1 MHKIIKKSKLVWSFA
16 TDFFRWVLNLWVLLS
31 WLAGDFEPLHFEVFG
46 SDTNITVAE
55 VTKGRGNMK
64 TFTLLWG
71 GIPTKPIA
79 FNASKSEVCIVKKK
93 ESSLAF
99 FFFCHIIHRL
109 IRMKIVAENN
119 YQRSCK
125 N

>member
-1 MHKIIKKSKLVWSFA
+1 ML
-16 TDFFRWVLNLWVLLS
+16 DLCVLLS
-31 WLAGDFEPLHFEVFG
+31 WLVGDFEPLHFEVFG

-93 ESSLAF
+93 
-99 FFFCHIIHRL
+99 R
-109 IRMKIVAENN
+109 V
-119 YQRSCK
+119 Q
-125 N
+125 

>member
-1 MHKIIKKSKLVWSFA
+1 MWSFA

-55 VTKGRGNMK
+55 VTKGMGNMK

-99 FFFCHIIHRL
+99 FFFL
-109 IRMKIVAENN
+109 S
-119 YQRSCK
+119 YYSQTD
-125 N
+125 

>member
-1 MHKIIKKSKLVWSFA
+1 ML
-16 TDFFRWVLNLWVLLS
+16 DLCVLLS
-31 WLAGDFEPLHFEVFG
+31 WLVGDFEPLHFEVFG

-93 ESSLAF
+93 ESSDRLKFSF
-99 FFFCHIIHRL
+99 FFL
-109 IRMKIVAENN
+109 S
-119 YQRSCK
+119 YYSQTD
-125 N
+125 